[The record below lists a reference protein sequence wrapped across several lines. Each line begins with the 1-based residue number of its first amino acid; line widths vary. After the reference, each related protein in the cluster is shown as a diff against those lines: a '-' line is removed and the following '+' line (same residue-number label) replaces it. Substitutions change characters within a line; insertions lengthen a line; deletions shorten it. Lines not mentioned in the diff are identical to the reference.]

1 VRRIVVTEFMTLD
14 GVIDSPGSGSHPRAG
29 WVFKEVEFDLAAVE
43 IKGREQTEAG
53 ALLLGRTSYDEFAP
67 VWPSRPEFEHYNR
80 IPKYV
85 VSSTL
90 TDPEWAGTTVLR
102 SIDDVVALKQQDG
115 EGTILVHGSADLAQQ
130 LLAADLVDRYHLLV
144 YPVVLGSGKRL
155 FADDGAFARLAVV
168 EHEVYGNGVTKLV
181 YDVVR

>member
-14 GVIDSPGSGSHPRAG
+14 GVIDSPGGGSHPRAG
-29 WVFKEVEFDLAAVE
+29 WVFKEVPFDLAAVE

-53 ALLLGRTSYDEFAP
+53 ALLLGRRSYDEFAP
-67 VWPSRPEFEHYNR
+67 VWPSMQEFADYNR
-80 IPKYV
+80 MPKYV

-90 TDPEWAGTTVLR
+90 TDPSWEHTTVLR
-102 SIDDVVALKQQDG
+102 SIDDVAALKQQDG

-155 FADDGAFARLAVV
+155 FADDGAFARLSVA

-181 YDVVR
+181 CDVVR

>member
-1 VRRIVVTEFMTLD
+1 MRRIVVTEFMTLD
-14 GVIDSPGSGSHPRAG
+14 GVIDSPGGGSHPRAG
-29 WVFKEVEFDLAAVE
+29 WVFKEVAFDLAAVE

-53 ALLLGRTSYDEFAP
+53 ALLLGRRSYDEFAP
-67 VWPSRPEFEHYNR
+67 VWPSMSEFADYNR
-80 IPKYV
+80 MPKYV

-90 TDPEWAGTTVLR
+90 TDPSWEHTSVLR
-102 SIDDVVALKQQDG
+102 SIDDVAALKQQDG
-115 EGTILVHGSADLAQQ
+115 DGTILVHGSANLAQQ

-155 FADDGAFARLAVV
+155 FADDGAFARLAVA